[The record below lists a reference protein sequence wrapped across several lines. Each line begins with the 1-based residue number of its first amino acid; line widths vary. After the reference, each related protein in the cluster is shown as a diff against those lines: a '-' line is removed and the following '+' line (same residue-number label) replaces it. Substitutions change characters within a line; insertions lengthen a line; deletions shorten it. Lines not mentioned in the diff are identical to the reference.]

1 MSCDGPAVN
10 RRAIVIHRFR
20 SALPLF
26 WLLAA
31 AAILLRGAIPAGWM
45 PVAADGGLRIAICS
59 GDGPAMAVLG
69 QDGKLHR
76 EAPAETGPRDP
87 CPFAVGLAAADL
99 PPPPA
104 FAIAMPAP
112 AAAPSPAMAANEESI
127 RRSLRPPARGPP
139 ALA

>member
-1 MSCDGPAVN
+1 MGWAVN
-10 RRAIVIHRFR
+10 GWAIVIRRFR

-45 PVAADGGLRIAICS
+45 PVASYGGSRIAICT
-59 GDGPAMAVLG
+59 GEGPAMAVLG

-76 EAPAETGPRDP
+76 EAPAEPGPRDP

-99 PPPPA
+99 VSPPA
-104 FAIAMPAP
+104 TDFATPAP
-112 AAAPSPAMAANEESI
+112 EAAPTPAMAASEESI

-139 ALA
+139 AFA